1 MYLKANI
8 ITVYLILM
16 QFNPIKYT
24 SNCIITFR
32 LLKIV
37 VVKNKTNFILF

>member
-1 MYLKANI
+1 MYFKANI

-16 QFNPIKYT
+16 QFNPIKHIPV
-24 SNCIITFR
+24 IITFR

-37 VVKNKTNFILF
+37 VVKK